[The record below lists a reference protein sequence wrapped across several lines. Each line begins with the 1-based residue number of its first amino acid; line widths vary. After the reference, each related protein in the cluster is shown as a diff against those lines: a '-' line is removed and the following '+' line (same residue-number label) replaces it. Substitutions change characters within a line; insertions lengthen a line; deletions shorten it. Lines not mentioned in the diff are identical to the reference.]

1 MKNRIKIG
9 AISLSAAALLAIA
22 THEGYYEKAYQD
34 IVGVWTI
41 GFGST
46 DSVKAG
52 DKTDPV
58 KALRRA
64 VAELEQMEGQ
74 VKTCVK
80 VDLTQYEY
88 DAYLSLSYNIGT
100 GAFCRS
106 TLVKKL
112 NSGDYEGACKEI
124 LRWNRA
130 GGQEVRGL
138 TNRRQAE
145 YKKCMGEK

>member
-1 MKNRIKIG
+1 MKTRTKIG
-9 AISLSAAALLAIA
+9 ALSLSAAALLAIA

-46 DSVKAG
+46 DNVKPG

-64 VAELEQMEGQ
+64 VAELDQMEGQ
-74 VKTCVK
+74 VKKCVK
-80 VDLTQYEY
+80 VDLAQYEY

-112 NSGDYEGACKEI
+112 NAQDYEGACKEI
-124 LRWNRA
+124 LRWNKA
-130 GGQEVRGL
+130 GGKEVRGL
-138 TNRRQAE
+138 TLRREAE
-145 YKKCMGEK
+145 FKKCIGEK